1 MKRNGRRSAITLVS
15 IVVLVGASYLFGWSN
30 IFPVK
35 KISYIDSESKIVN
48 QLKLEIAKAPS
59 VISIGEPL
67 ARVDK
72 RAITSRLRNL
82 VWVDTVDI
90 SRNFLTGEVRIDVK
104 PRDAIAVLDRANSN
118 QMGFLDRNLELFY
131 LDSDQVSDAEAAG
144 QVDWSGLPRL
154 TLGISS
160 TELRSG
166 AALILRELANIKG
179 SVLQITAKNGDQYRS
194 KVVIAGREL
203 DVFWGD
209 VKEFPLKLEVFSQ
222 LMELKEN
229 KRAKFFDLST
239 PLSPIVR
246 P

>member
-1 MKRNGRRSAITLVS
+1 MKRKRRRSAIVFLS
-15 IVVLVGASYLFGWSN
+15 IMVLVGTSYLFGWSN

-35 KISYIDSESKIVN
+35 KISYLDSESKIVN
-48 QLKLEIAKAPS
+48 QIKLEIAKAPS

-72 RAITSRLRNL
+72 RAITSRLKNL

-104 PRDAIAVLDRANSN
+104 PRDAIAVLDSANSN

-160 TELRSG
+160 EELRSG
-166 AALILRELANIKG
+166 VAQILRELANFKG
-179 SVLQITAKNGDQYRS
+179 TVLEITATNADQYQS

-203 DVFWGD
+203 DVYWGD
-209 VKEFPLKLEVFSQ
+209 VKEFPLKLEVLSQ

-229 KRAKFFDLST
+229 RRAKFFDLST

>member
-15 IVVLVGASYLFGWSN
+15 IVVLVGTSYLFGWSN

-35 KISYIDSESKIVN
+35 KISYLDNENKIVN

-82 VWVDTVDI
+82 VWVDSVDI

-104 PRDAIAVLDRANSN
+104 PRDAIAVLDSANSS
-118 QMGFLDRNLELFY
+118 QIGFLDSNLELFY
-131 LDSDQVSDAEAAG
+131 FDSDQVNDAEAAG
-144 QVDWSGLPRL
+144 QVDWSSLPKL
-154 TLGISS
+154 TLGIASP
-160 TELRSG
+160 ELRSG
-166 AALILRELANIKG
+166 VALILRELANFKG
-179 SVLQITAKNGDQYRS
+179 TVLEITATNADQYRS

-203 DVFWGD
+203 DVYWGD
-209 VKEFPLKLEVFSQ
+209 VKEFPLKLEVLSQ

-229 KRAKFFDLST
+229 RRAKFFDLST